1 MFTLFKWWYFR
12 LESQCVTAIS
22 FVKNEPELLDRW
34 QLFLIEKELVALKL
48 TIMPPLCNILQPDY
62 FFSPIWVII
71 INIVALEMLKAKLP
85 QCKWSRDWFPKSIND
100 DQSWLSMTMTN
111 HLGRFCLL
119 LRFHYI
125 LPLIWNSDGSCCK
138 ITLFD
143 KNLAAFKFSQFMFN
157 KHPFSAFYHQLWKL
171 WMRFSSA

>member
-1 MFTLFKWWYFR
+1 MTLYSGLFCVLMSIFYISSRSVSLTCESSNRMWTENWGGLHLTGLGGFWSSCWWSKYSRIFSKNVHLLFKWWYFR

-85 QCKWSRDWFPKSIND
+85 QCKWSRDWFPKSPNP
-100 DQSWLSMTMTN
+100 SMMTN
-111 HLGRFCLL
+111 H
-119 LRFHYI
+119 
-125 LPLIWNSDGSCCK
+125 D
-138 ITLFD
+138 
-143 KNLAAFKFSQFMFN
+143 
-157 KHPFSAFYHQLWKL
+157 
-171 WMRFSSA
+171 

>member
-48 TIMPPLCNILQPDY
+48 TIMPPLCIFLQPDY

-100 DQSWLSMTMTN
+100 DQSWLSMTMN
-111 HLGRFCLL
+111 NNFGRFCLL

-125 LPLIWNSDGSCCK
+125 AIDLKQRK
-138 ITLFD
+138 I
-143 KNLAAFKFSQFMFN
+143 LAAFKFSQFMFN
-157 KHPFSAFYHQLWKL
+157 KHPFSAFYHQLWR